1 MIRLSRLLTE
11 VRNDKRRRIAAVAIA
26 PSQRQTFMKN
36 KPRVAVLMSGG
47 VDSSVAAGLLKEAG
61 YEVIGFTLQLWP
73 ATKEVGG
80 CCGLSAIED
89 AKKVARI
96 LNIPHYVLNCR
107 KVFQKEVIEYFCQ
120 TYLSGRTPN
129 PCIMCNR
136 RIKFDYFLK
145 KAKEISADYVA
156 SGHYAR
162 ITRKGTQCFLKKGI
176 DAKRD
181 QSYFL
186 YNLIREQLFAILFPL
201 GGFTKE
207 DVRKKARS
215 FGFPNSG
222 KKGSQE
228 ICFISDNDYG
238 RFIRD
243 RITEAATPGPVYGLD
258 GNLLG
263 QHKGIAFYTVGQRE
277 GLGISLPRPLYVVEI
292 DPARNALVVAE
303 KEAVYRKELLVSDL
317 NWIGGKPSE
326 TFKAKAKIR
335 YRNPETPVTVDSING
350 KVRVRFGKPQFAVTP
365 GQSIVF
371 YRRDMVLGG
380 GVISNEFDCAK
391 NVC

>member
-1 MIRLSRLLTE
+1 
-11 VRNDKRRRIAAVAIA
+11 
-26 PSQRQTFMKN
+26 
-36 KPRVAVLMSGG
+36 MSGG

-61 YEVIGFTLQLWP
+61 YEVIGLTLQLWP
-73 ATKEVGG
+73 KTREIGG

-96 LNIPHYVLNCR
+96 LDIPHYVLNCR
-107 KVFQKEVIEYFCQ
+107 KVFQKKVIDYFCQ

-136 RIKFDYFLK
+136 QIKFDYFLK
-145 KAKEISADYVA
+145 KAKEISSDYIA
-156 SGHYAR
+156 SGHYAG
-162 ITRKGTQCFLKKGI
+162 IIRKGTHYFLEKGI
-176 DAKRD
+176 DVKYD

-186 YNLIREQLFAILFPL
+186 YNLTREQLSVVLFPL

-207 DVRKKARS
+207 DVRKKARF

-222 KKGSQE
+222 KKSSQE
-228 ICFISDNDYG
+228 ICFIPDNDYG

-243 RITEAATPGPVYGLD
+243 RIPEAATPGPIFGPT

-263 QHKGIAFYTVGQRE
+263 RHKGIAFYTIGQRE
-277 GLGISLPRPLYVVEI
+277 GLGISLSRPLYVVEI

-303 KEAVYRKELLVSDL
+303 KETVYRKELLASDL
-317 NWIGGKPSE
+317 NWIGEKPSE
-326 TFKAKAKIR
+326 TFKATAKIR
-335 YRNPETPVTVDSING
+335 YQNPETPVVVELLNG
-350 KVRVRFGKPQFAVTP
+350 KVRPGRNFVSNRIRVKFGKPQFAVTP

-371 YRRDMVLGG
+371 YRRSTVLGG
-380 GVISNEFDCAK
+380 GVISGEFDCGKDA
-391 NVC
+391 

>member
-1 MIRLSRLLTE
+1 
-11 VRNDKRRRIAAVAIA
+11 
-26 PSQRQTFMKN
+26 MK
-36 KPRVAVLMSGG
+36 KLRVAVLMSGG

-61 YEVIGFTLQLWP
+61 HEVIGFTLQLWP
-73 ATKEVGG
+73 ATREVGG

-107 KVFQKEVIEYFCQ
+107 KVFQKEVIDYFCQ

-186 YNLIREQLFAILFPL
+186 YNLTRKQLSVVLFPL
-201 GGFTKE
+201 GRFTKE
-207 DVRKKARS
+207 EVRNKARS
-215 FGFPNSG
+215 FGFPNAG

-228 ICFISDNDYG
+228 ICFIPDNDYS

-243 RITEAATPGPVYGLD
+243 IITEAAISGPIF
-258 GNLLG
+258 NLEGKWLG
-263 QHKGIAFYTVGQRE
+263 QHKGIAFYTIGQRE

-292 DPARNALVVAE
+292 DSARNALVVAE
-303 KEAVYRKELLVSDL
+303 KEAVYRKEILVSDL
-317 NWIGGKPSE
+317 NWIGEKPYE
-326 TFKAKAKIR
+326 MFKTTAKIR
-335 YRNPETPVTVDSING
+335 YRNPETLVMVEPLNG
-350 KVRVRFGKPQFAVTP
+350 KIRVKFGKPQFAVTP

-380 GVISNEFDCAK
+380 GVISGEFDCVK
-391 NVC
+391 KMC

>member
-1 MIRLSRLLTE
+1 M
-11 VRNDKRRRIAAVAIA
+11 
-26 PSQRQTFMKN
+26 

-61 YEVIGFTLQLWP
+61 HEVIGFTLQLWP
-73 ATKEVGG
+73 STKEVGG

-96 LNIPHYVLNCR
+96 INIPHYVLNCR
-107 KVFQKEVIEYFCQ
+107 KVFQKEVIDYFCQ
-120 TYLSGRTPN
+120 AYLSGRTPN

-162 ITRKGTQCFLKKGI
+162 IIRKGTHYFLKKGI

-186 YNLIREQLFAILFPL
+186 YNLTREQLSAVLFPL

-207 DVRKKARS
+207 EVRKKARY
-215 FGFPNSG
+215 FCFPNSE
-222 KKGSQE
+222 KEGSQE
-228 ICFISDNDYG
+228 ICFIPDNDYG

-243 RITEAATPGPVYGLD
+243 RFPGAAVPGPIFGPD
-258 GNLLG
+258 GKLLG
-263 QHKGIAFYTVGQRE
+263 RHKGIAFYTVGQRE
-277 GLGISLPRPLYVVEI
+277 GLGVSLPKPLYVVGI
-292 DPARNALVVAE
+292 DSVRNSLRVAE
-303 KEAVYRKELLVSDL
+303 KEAVYREELLASDL
-317 NWIGGKPSE
+317 NWITGRPSG

-335 YRNPETPVTVDSING
+335 YQNLETSVTVESING
-350 KVRVRFGKPQFAVTP
+350 KVRVKFSKPQFAVTP

-371 YRRDMVLGG
+371 YRRGTVLGG
-380 GVISNEFDCAK
+380 GVISGEFECGG
-391 NVC
+391 NMC

>member
-1 MIRLSRLLTE
+1 ME
-11 VRNDKRRRIAAVAIA
+11 K
-26 PSQRQTFMKN
+26 K
-36 KPRVAVLMSGG
+36 RVAVLMSGG

-73 ATKEVGG
+73 STKEVGG

-107 KVFQKEVIEYFCQ
+107 KVFQKEVIDYFCQ

-145 KAKEISADYVA
+145 KAKEINADYVA
-156 SGHYAR
+156 TGHYAR
-162 ITRKGTQCFLKKGI
+162 ITGKGTHYFLKKGT

-186 YNLIREQLFAILFPL
+186 YNLTRKQLSVILFPL
-201 GGFTKE
+201 GVFTKE
-207 DVRKKARS
+207 EVRKKARS
-215 FGFPNSG
+215 FGFSNSE
-222 KKGSQE
+222 KAGSQE
-228 ICFISDNDYG
+228 ICFIPDNDYG
-238 RFIRD
+238 RFIRN
-243 RITEAATPGPVYGLD
+243 RIIGAVTPGPVFDPD

-263 QHKGIAFYTVGQRE
+263 RHKGIAFYTIGQRE

-292 DPARNALVVAE
+292 DPERNALIVAE
-303 KEAVYRKELLVSDL
+303 KETVYRKELLVDDL
-317 NWIGGKPSE
+317 NWIGKKPSG
-326 TFKAKAKIR
+326 TFKATAKIR
-335 YRNPETPVTVDSING
+335 YRNPETSVTAETING
-350 KVRVRFGKPQFAVTP
+350 KVRVKFGRSQFAATP

-371 YRRDMVLGG
+371 YRKEIVLGG
-380 GVISNEFDCAK
+380 GVISTNLTAGKMCVK
-391 NVC
+391 ILSKH

>member
-1 MIRLSRLLTE
+1 
-11 VRNDKRRRIAAVAIA
+11 
-26 PSQRQTFMKN
+26 
-36 KPRVAVLMSGG
+36 MSGG

-61 YEVIGFTLQLWP
+61 HEVIGFTLQLWP
-73 ATKEVGG
+73 AYAEASAGKPVEKEPGG

-96 LNIPHYVLNCR
+96 LKIPHYVLNCR
-107 KVFQKEVIEYFCQ
+107 KIFQKEVIDYFCQ
-120 TYLSGRTPN
+120 VYLSGRTPN

-162 ITRKGTQCFLKKGI
+162 IIKKGTQYFLKKGI
-176 DAKRD
+176 DAKHD

-186 YNLIREQLFAILFPL
+186 YNLTQKQLSAVLFPL

-207 DVRKKARS
+207 DVRKKARF

-228 ICFISDNDYG
+228 ICFIPDNDYG

-243 RITEAATPGPVYGLD
+243 RFPGAAVPGHIFNEHGD
-258 GNLLG
+258 LLG
-263 QHKGIAFYTVGQRE
+263 KHKGIVFYTVGQRE
-277 GLGISLPRPLYVVEI
+277 GLGVSLPTPVYVKEI
-292 DPARNALVVAE
+292 DPARNALIVAE
-303 KEAVYRKELLVSDL
+303 KETVYCKELLASDL
-317 NWIGGKPSE
+317 NWVTGRLSG

-350 KVRVRFGKPQFAVTP
+350 KVWVKFNKPQFAVTP

-371 YRRDMVLGG
+371 YRRGTVLGG
-380 GVISNEFDCAK
+380 GVISG
-391 NVC
+391 

>member
-1 MIRLSRLLTE
+1 M
-11 VRNDKRRRIAAVAIA
+11 
-26 PSQRQTFMKN
+26 MK
-36 KPRVAVLMSGG
+36 KRVAVLMSGG

-61 YEVIGFTLQLWP
+61 HEVVGFTLQLWP
-73 ATKEVGG
+73 SIKEVGG

-107 KVFQKEVIEYFCQ
+107 KVFQREVIDYFCQ

-136 RIKFDYFLK
+136 RIKFSYFLK
-145 KAKEISADYVA
+145 KAKEIDAVYVA

-162 ITRKGTQCFLKKGI
+162 VTRKGTRYFLKKGI

-186 YNLIREQLFAILFPL
+186 YNLTREQLSVVLFPL

-207 DVRKKARS
+207 EVRKKALS
-215 FGFPNSG
+215 FGFPNFG

-228 ICFISDNDYG
+228 ICFIPDNDYG
-238 RFIRD
+238 RFIRT
-243 RITEAATPGPVYGLD
+243 RTTEAAIPGPIFNPEGKW
-258 GNLLG
+258 LG

-277 GLGISLPRPLYVVEI
+277 GLGISLPRPLYVVAI
-292 DPARNALVVAE
+292 DPARNALIVAE
-303 KEAVYRKELLVSDL
+303 KEAVYRKELLVDDL
-317 NWIGGKPSE
+317 NWISEKPFE
-326 TFKAKAKIR
+326 MFKAKAKVR
-335 YRNPETPVTVDSING
+335 YRNPETPVMVEFTNG
-350 KVRVRFGKPQFAVTP
+350 KARPRESEIAKKVRVRFRKPQFAVTP

-371 YRRDMVLGG
+371 YKRDTVLGG
-380 GVISNEFDCAK
+380 GIIQ
-391 NVC
+391 